1 MLLFPMLTL
10 QRSCDGGSLGVD
22 EFQWNCSKVLIVYA
36 YLYGKTGRFGAGTVD
51 LVHQLLAV
59 HFLRSPEE
67 AGHCEAQGKAR
78 ALI

>member
-1 MLLFPMLTL
+1 M
-10 QRSCDGGSLGVD
+10 
-22 EFQWNCSKVLIVYA
+22 EAFQWNCSKVLIVHA

-78 ALI
+78 ALIQCEQALATSAAAWLSGS